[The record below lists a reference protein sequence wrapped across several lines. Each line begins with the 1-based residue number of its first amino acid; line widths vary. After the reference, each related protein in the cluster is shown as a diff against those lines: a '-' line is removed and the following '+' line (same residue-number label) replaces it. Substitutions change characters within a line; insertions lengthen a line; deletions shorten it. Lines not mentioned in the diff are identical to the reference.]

1 LTRTATPTGFAIT
14 VPNSWFEVDV
24 HPDTRNAAISALV
37 TERTRAIPELAP
49 HRDTLTRA
57 LRSAARSAHA
67 NGAAYCGVMAQG
79 FDGAVLSASVTVSI
93 IRAPD
98 SDAGSATIT
107 RYLQPLPRRG
117 ENAPWREVGQV
128 ELPNLG
134 SMPCTRGVEDVVLP
148 EGEGWV
154 RSVLMQT
161 FVPFPDPAPGRGPD
175 QFAMITASSPILPMA
190 TDLLDLFEAITST
203 FRFITR
209 Q

>member
-1 LTRTATPTGFAIT
+1 LTKTAAPTGFAIT
-14 VPNSWFEVDV
+14 VPSSWFEVDV

-98 SDAGSATIT
+98 SDAGAATIT
-107 RYLQPLPRRG
+107 RYLQPLPRRS
-117 ENAPWREVGQV
+117 ENAPWREVGQI

-161 FVPFPDPAPGRGPD
+161 FVPFPDPAQGRVPD
-175 QFAMITASSPILPMA
+175 RFAMITASSPILPMA